1 MISAPRVPRSG
12 RMTPS
17 SSILVREE
25 TLDPSYVPGRL
36 VRRETETELLRK
48 RYRDTLSKGL
58 PFHLMVNGGVGSG
71 KTALVRRLA
80 TDLERGGRFGG
91 FPVKAAYVNCWRR
104 ASDRTVMLD
113 LLRTVQVSLPDRGY
127 SLSEMLDVF
136 EQGIRKNPAHLL
148 VLLDEASALVR
159 QETKLVYLLSR
170 SREVEL
176 GSISLV
182 LVAVE
187 DLFPF
192 LDPASRSSFGVTHRL
207 TLAPYGREALV
218 DILES
223 RAEVALR
230 PGAID
235 RDTLDQIA
243 RIAAPTGDARFALE
257 VLSGAAHVAE
267 EAGAETV
274 EPEHVRRAKGSLLP
288 TLTET
293 HLESLS
299 THELGVLLALTRTLK
314 RRGASTT
321 SQKLRAN
328 HTALLEELGASAMSR
343 TTFWRTL
350 KELERDG
357 LVVLEG
363 GASGAS
369 NSVSMDELPASL
381 LTTLLEE
388 RVGRSRSRKT

>member
-1 MISAPRVPRSG
+1 
-12 RMTPS
+12 MTPAPP
-17 SSILVREE
+17 ILVREE
-25 TLDPSYVPGRL
+25 TLDPSYIPARL
-36 VRRETETELLRK
+36 VHRDTELELLRR
-48 RYRDTLSKGL
+48 RYREALGKGL
-58 PFHLMVNGGVGSG
+58 PYHLMLTGGVGSG

-80 TDLERGGRFGG
+80 SDLERGGRLGG

-136 EQGIRKNPAHLL
+136 EQGIRKSPAHLL
-148 VLLDEASALVR
+148 VLLDEASSLVR

-192 LDPASRSSFGVTHRL
+192 LDTASRSSFGVTHRL
-207 TLAPYGREALV
+207 SLAPYDRAALV
-218 DILES
+218 DILAS

-230 PGAID
+230 PGSVD
-235 RDTLDQIA
+235 HETLDQIA
-243 RIAAPTGDARFALE
+243 RIAAPNGDARFALE
-257 VLSGAAHVAE
+257 VLSGAAHA
-267 EAGAETV
+267 AQDDGADEV
-274 EPEHVRRAKGSLLP
+274 GAEHVRRAKGSLLP
-288 TLTET
+288 TMTET
-293 HLESLS
+293 QLESLS
-299 THELGVLLALTRTLK
+299 TNELGVLLALSRTLK
-314 RRGASTT
+314 RRGSSIS
-321 SQKLRAN
+321 SQKLRTN
-328 HTALLEELGASAMSR
+328 HTALLEELSAPPMSR

-357 LVVLEG
+357 LVVLE
-363 GASGAS
+363 SGSSGES

-388 RVGRSRSRKT
+388 RVGHGRSRKP

>member
-1 MISAPRVPRSG
+1 VP
-12 RMTPS
+12 
-17 SSILVREE
+17 SILVREE
-25 TLDPSYVPGRL
+25 TLDPSFLPARL
-36 VRRETETELLRK
+36 VRREPELELLRR
-48 RYRDTLSKGL
+48 RYREALGKGL
-58 PFHLMVNGGVGSG
+58 PYHLLLTGGVGSG
-71 KTALVRRLA
+71 KTALARRLA
-80 TDLERGGRFGG
+80 TDLEHGGRLGG

-148 VLLDEASALVR
+148 VLLDEASSLVR

-182 LVAVE
+182 LIAVE
-187 DLFPF
+187 DLFPY
-192 LDPASRSSFGVTHRL
+192 LDSPSRSSFGVTHRL
-207 TLAPYGREALV
+207 SLAPYDRAALT

-223 RAEVALR
+223 RAQLALR
-230 PGAID
+230 PGSVD
-235 RDTLDQIA
+235 RETLDQIA
-243 RIAAPTGDARFALE
+243 RIAAPNGDARFALE
-257 VLSGAAHVAE
+257 VLSGAAHAAE
-267 EAGAETV
+267 DAGADSVTA
-274 EPEHVRRAKGSLLP
+274 EHVRRAKGSLLP
-288 TLTET
+288 TMTET
-293 HLESLS
+293 QLESLS
-299 THELGVLLALTRTLK
+299 TQELGVLLALSRTLK
-314 RRGASTT
+314 RRGASTS

-328 HTALLEELGASAMSR
+328 HTTLLEELGASPMSR

-357 LVVLEG
+357 LIVLEG
-363 GASGAS
+363 GASGES
-369 NSVSMDELPASL
+369 NTVSMDELPASL

-388 RVGRSRSRKT
+388 RVGRGRSRKT

>member
-1 MISAPRVPRSG
+1 MNPR
-12 RMTPS
+12 

-25 TLDPSYVPGRL
+25 TLDPSYLPTHL
-36 VRRETETELLRK
+36 VRRDTELELLRR
-48 RYRDTLSKGL
+48 RYREALSKGL
-58 PFHLMVNGGVGSG
+58 PFHLMLTGGVGSG
-71 KTALVRRLA
+71 KTAIARRLA
-80 TDLERGGRFGG
+80 ADLEHAGRLGG

-148 VLLDEASALVR
+148 VLLDEASSLVR

-176 GSISLV
+176 GSISLI
-182 LVAVE
+182 LIAVE
-187 DLFPF
+187 DLFPY
-192 LDPASRSSFGVTHRL
+192 LDPASRSSFGVTHRIA
-207 TLAPYGREALV
+207 LAPYDRAALT

-223 RAEVALR
+223 RAELALR
-230 PGAID
+230 PGCVD
-235 RDTLDQIA
+235 REVLDQVA
-243 RIAAPTGDARFALE
+243 RIAAPAGDARFALE
-257 VLSGAAHVAE
+257 VLSGAAHAAE
-267 EAGAETV
+267 EDGAESV
-274 EPEHVRRAKGSLLP
+274 GAEHVRRAKGSLLP
-288 TLTET
+288 TVTET

-299 THELGVLLALTRTLK
+299 TNQLGVLLALSRTLK
-314 RRGASTT
+314 RRGASAP

-328 HTALLEELGASAMSR
+328 HAALLEELNAEPMSR

-357 LVVLEG
+357 LVVLETG
-363 GASGAS
+363 STGES

-388 RVGRSRSRKT
+388 RVGRARSRKT

>member
-1 MISAPRVPRSG
+1 MP
-12 RMTPS
+12 
-17 SSILVREE
+17 SILVREE
-25 TLDPSYVPGRL
+25 TLDPSYLPTRL
-36 VRRETETELLRK
+36 VRREPELELLRR
-48 RYRDTLSKGL
+48 RYREALAKGL
-58 PFHLMVNGGVGSG
+58 PYHLLLTGGVGSG
-71 KTALVRRLA
+71 KTALARRLA
-80 TDLERGGRFGG
+80 TDLEHGGRLGG

-148 VLLDEASALVR
+148 VLLDEASSLVR

-182 LVAVE
+182 LIAVE
-187 DLFPF
+187 DLFPY
-192 LDPASRSSFGVTHRL
+192 LDSASRSSFGVTHRL
-207 TLAPYGREALV
+207 SLAPYDRAALT

-223 RAEVALR
+223 RAQLALR
-230 PGAID
+230 PGSVD
-235 RDTLDQIA
+235 RETLDQIA
-243 RIAAPTGDARFALE
+243 RIAAPNGDARFALE
-257 VLSGAAHVAE
+257 VLSGAAHAAE
-267 EAGAETV
+267 DAGADSVTA
-274 EPEHVRRAKGSLLP
+274 EHVRRAKGSLLP
-288 TLTET
+288 TMSET
-293 HLESLS
+293 QLESLS
-299 THELGVLLALTRTLK
+299 TQELGVLLALSRTLK
-314 RRGASTT
+314 RRGASTS

-328 HTALLEELGASAMSR
+328 HTALLEELGASPMSR

-357 LVVLEG
+357 LIVLES
-363 GASGAS
+363 GASGES
-369 NSVSMDELPASL
+369 NTISMDELPASL

-388 RVGRSRSRKT
+388 RVGRGRSRKT